1 MSMPRQAPVSIV
13 VSCAVFDAELID
25 RRPRTWGLRL
35 GSLRDATFRVGV
47 KFSTDGKEVT
57 VTGKRRQM
65 MKFLENVH
73 FSGVAYRLV

>member
-1 MSMPRQAPVSIV
+1 MSMPRQAPVSVIV
-13 VSCAVFDAELID
+13 TCSVFDAELID

-35 GSLRDATFRVGV
+35 GTLRDSCYRVGV
-47 KFSTDGKEVT
+47 RFSTGGNEVT

-73 FSGVAYRLV
+73 FSGVPYRVV